1 MGPPQ
6 CRADAVGVSL
16 SLAALTAGEKRSRK
30 ASDFCLESSQY
41 DTVCLHDYLQEGP
54 VVLWFHRGHS

>member
-1 MGPPQ
+1 M
-6 CRADAVGVSL
+6 